1 MSNKKGKQKEQ
12 SEQKEKEHPE
22 QKKQNQKTNPQ
33 EPGPS
38 NQIQV
43 YESDRETEIDRRS
56 SDSSTS
62 SHLEFAKIWGKSLE
76 QKEAALKELELRL
89 VDAIKSKD
97 RELIDHLKG
106 VIKKTEGEIAKVE
119 QRIKGIYSDRRRHRE
134 LDEKIKDA
142 KAARGRTDSP
152 KSQGDITVDFLQQRP
167 DQLIIEQSFRSG
179 DQCDTSCHEF
189 GGLSDN
195 RRLSGTNCGHRGDV
209 AHLCGLDCGLDRRNS
224 GGSFSSGVDSLPP
237 TEKSPIIFFNFFL
250 NLFSLEKPKN
260 D

>member
-119 QRIKGIYSDRRRHRE
+119 QRIKGIYSEEDTGNSTKKSKTLKQLE
-134 LDEKIKDA
+134 EGPIPQNPKETSPLISSSKD
-142 KAARGRTDSP
+142 
-152 KSQGDITVDFLQQRP
+152 
-167 DQLIIEQSFRSG
+167 LI
-179 DQCDTSCHEF
+179 
-189 GGLSDN
+189 N
-195 RRLSGTNCGHRGDV
+195 
-209 AHLCGLDCGLDRRNS
+209 
-224 GGSFSSGVDSLPP
+224 
-237 TEKSPIIFFNFFL
+237 
-250 NLFSLEKPKN
+250 
-260 D
+260 